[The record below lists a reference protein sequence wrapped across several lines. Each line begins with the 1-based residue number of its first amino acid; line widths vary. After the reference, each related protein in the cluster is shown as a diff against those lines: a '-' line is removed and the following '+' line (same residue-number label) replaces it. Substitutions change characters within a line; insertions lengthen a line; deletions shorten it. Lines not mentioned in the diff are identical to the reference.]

1 MEWIKIFASETE
13 ARQRLA
19 SGKPQLL
26 IVHGKRICLSLHNNT
41 FFAVQDACPHNGES
55 LSKGKINYLG
65 EIVCAWHGYRFDLQ
79 SGKACDSDCR
89 DLVTYSVKKDETGF
103 FVGI

>member
-1 MEWIKIFASETE
+1 MEWIKIFSNEVE

-26 IVHGKRICLSLHNNT
+26 ILQGKRICLSMYRDK

-55 LSKGKINYLG
+55 LSKGQINYLG
-65 EIVCAWHGYRFDLQ
+65 EIICPWHNYRFNLQ

-89 DLVTYSVKKDETGF
+89 DLITYAVKKDETGF